1 MKTELSASKFRGNG
15 LLLFMG
21 AMVAI
26 LLVVTVAGNM
36 LFTRFSGKPAPSV
49 SAPPAQTP
57 AAQTTAVASPA
68 ASGPSASAKPAA
80 VTAAFTPPA
89 ESEMPTGD

>member
-26 LLVVTVAGNM
+26 LLVVTVGGNM
-36 LFTRFSGKPAPSV
+36 LFSRFAGNPVTSV
-49 SAPPAQTP
+49 
-57 AAQTTAVASPA
+57 
-68 ASGPSASAKPAA
+68 
-80 VTAAFTPPA
+80 
-89 ESEMPTGD
+89 